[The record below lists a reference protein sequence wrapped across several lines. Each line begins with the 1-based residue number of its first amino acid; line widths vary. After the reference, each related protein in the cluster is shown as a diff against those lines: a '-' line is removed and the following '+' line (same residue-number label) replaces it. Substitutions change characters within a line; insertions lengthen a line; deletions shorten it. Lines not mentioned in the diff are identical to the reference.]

1 MVIYIIYLYIYIY
14 ISIYYIHIY
23 ILKKGGHKKIIDIL
37 TTSFD

>member
-1 MVIYIIYLYIYIY
+1 MVIYIIYLYIY

-23 ILKKGGHKKIIDIL
+23 ILKKGEHKKIIDIL